1 MLRDC
6 ESMFADES
14 VSKTLFAPGLVV
26 LLPGFPV
33 KLDILNTNIELSI
46 VSVNVVRVNKLT
58 G

>member
-1 MLRDC
+1 
-6 ESMFADES
+6 MFADES